1 MLETMPAADL
11 YEPAVQPQREPAR
24 LHLGE
29 HSLYLG
35 PLGTVAPH
43 VHATAVLVVG
53 LYDGLRFRPAT
64 DAGPACWQRAAAVV
78 VPAGVA
84 HELHTGDAPV
94 AVFYP
99 AHARTDGHTLAAL
112 LRPSRQEASACVFG
126 VCDNLAGFRALYESR
141 TATAADAG
149 EQLDDLLSSR
159 RAVGHRRLVDP
170 RVLAVMAQL
179 HQVPQQTDALTA
191 VAAAH
196 GLSPSRLMH
205 LFAEHLN
212 TPFRRYRTWC
222 RLQAALREASS
233 GVSLTQAALAAGF
246 SDSQHFS
253 REFRRA
259 FGVTASEVM
268 RRVRTP

>member
-11 YEPAVQPQREPAR
+11 YEPAMTPLAPAR

-35 PLGTVAPH
+35 QLGPVALH
-43 VHATAVLVVG
+43 VHATAVMVVG
-53 LYDGLRFRPAT
+53 LYDEVRFRPAT
-64 DAGPACWQRAAAVV
+64 GAGPAFWQRAQAVV
-78 VPAGVA
+78 VPGGVP

-99 AHARTDGHTLAAL
+99 SRVKADIQALAAL
-112 LRPSRQEASACVFG
+112 LRSSRQDLASCLFG
-126 VCDNLAGFRALYESR
+126 TCDDRTSFRALYESGTR
-141 TATAADAG
+141 IPADA
-149 EQLDDLLSSR
+149 EDPLDDLLSSHHVVR
-159 RAVGHRRLVDP
+159 KSRPLDP
-170 RVLAVMAQL
+170 RVQAVMTQL
-179 HQVPQQTDALTA
+179 HRAPHQTDALTA

-222 RLQAALREASS
+222 RLQNALREACS

-268 RRVRTP
+268 RRIRIP

>member
-11 YEPAVQPQREPAR
+11 YEPAAAPLAPAR

-35 PLGTVAPH
+35 PLGPVAPH

-53 LYDGLRFRPAT
+53 LYDEVRFRPAT
-64 DAGPACWQRAAAVV
+64 KAGPASWQRAQAVV
-78 VPAGVA
+78 VPGGVA

-99 AHARTDGHTLAAL
+99 SRAKADVQALAAL
-112 LRPSRQEASACVFG
+112 LRPSRQDLASCLFG
-126 VCDNLAGFRALYESR
+126 AFDDRAGFRALYESR
-141 TATAADAG
+141 TVVPTGAG
-149 EQLDDLLSSR
+149 DPLDDLLSS
-159 RAVGHRRLVDP
+159 HRVVRHSRPLDP
-170 RVLAVMAQL
+170 RVLAVMNQL
-179 HQVPQQTDALTA
+179 HRTPQQTDALMA

-205 LFAEHLN
+205 LFADHLN

-268 RRVRTP
+268 RRVRHP

>member
-1 MLETMPAADL
+1 M
-11 YEPAVQPQREPAR
+11 
-24 LHLGE
+24 
-29 HSLYLG
+29 
-35 PLGTVAPH
+35 
-43 VHATAVLVVG
+43 
-53 LYDGLRFRPAT
+53 
-64 DAGPACWQRAAAVV
+64 
-78 VPAGVA
+78 
-84 HELHTGDAPV
+84 
-94 AVFYP
+94 
-99 AHARTDGHTLAAL
+99 
-112 LRPSRQEASACVFG
+112 FG